1 MLVFQNSQMFK
12 GEGGGGG
19 GGGGE
24 VIYHG
29 GCRACI
35 RIIMV
40 QAMKIRHYFQ
50 MYTSTKRFEAWQ

>member
-1 MLVFQNSQMFK
+1 MFK
-12 GEGGGGG
+12 GEGGGG

-50 MYTSTKRFEAWQ
+50 MYTSTKRFEA